1 MNYLE
6 IKNHIRIDNKD
17 LLKFLEKDEI
27 LWLEKHFKFIN
38 GILMGTIDLDKLQA
52 PLNNLNKYRDFISAV
67 RKKKRTIN

>member
-27 LWLEKHFKFIN
+27 LWLEKHFKFYKRLIN
-38 GILMGTIDLDKLQA
+38 G
-52 PLNNLNKYRDFISAV
+52 NH
-67 RKKKRTIN
+67 

>member
-27 LWLEKHFKFIN
+27 LWL
-38 GILMGTIDLDKLQA
+38 
-52 PLNNLNKYRDFISAV
+52 
-67 RKKKRTIN
+67 